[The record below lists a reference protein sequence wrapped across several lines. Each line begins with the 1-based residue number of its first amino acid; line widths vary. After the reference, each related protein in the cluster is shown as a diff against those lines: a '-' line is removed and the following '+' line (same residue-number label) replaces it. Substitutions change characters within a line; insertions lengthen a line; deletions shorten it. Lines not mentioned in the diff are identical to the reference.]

1 MLVFWKM
8 RQGTTEVKQ
17 EHEKSNVMLFLSSR
31 DNETSIERK
40 DMKNGFFT
48 TCLVSALRGKADS
61 NRDRTI
67 SAKELFKFVSDN
79 VRALSKIN
87 NILLCGDTFLMIC
100 P

>member
-1 MLVFWKM
+1 M

-67 SAKELFKFVSDN
+67 SAKELFTSMENKEDKDVESYLDE
-79 VRALSKIN
+79 I
-87 NILLCGDTFLMIC
+87 DD
-100 P
+100 